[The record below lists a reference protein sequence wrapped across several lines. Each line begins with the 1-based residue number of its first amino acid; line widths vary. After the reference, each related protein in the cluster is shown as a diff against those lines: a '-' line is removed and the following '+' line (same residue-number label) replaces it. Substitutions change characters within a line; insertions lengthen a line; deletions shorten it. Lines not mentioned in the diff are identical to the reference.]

1 MRRLPSLLVL
11 LLLFS
16 LRGLASPY
24 TPQADEEV
32 LEQLPR
38 RLAAVPRQGLALPQA
53 LGLAQAA
60 LQRARQEGDPRELGR
75 AQALLAPWWHL
86 PAPPPAVRLLRA
98 SMLQT
103 QHRFDAALQDLDALL
118 AGASTPLALRAQ
130 AELTRAAL
138 LQLRGRWP
146 EARSACT
153 RLAGLSY
160 AALGAAVQVHGRVC
174 LAELDS
180 LQGRNESAAAA
191 LAQLARYPQAP
202 TAWILLLRAE
212 LAERRGLAEAE
223 ALYRQAL
230 QAEPS
235 IYTRA
240 ALADWLLA
248 RRRWAE
254 AAALVLAHQ
263 SNQAEQAE
271 LVRLPDAL
279 LLRLAIAWRAGGD
292 ARASEAAAQL
302 QERFE
307 AAALRGDGS
316 AHARERARYALDVRP
331 DAGAALQQAIANW
344 ALQREPADAW
354 LLWRAAQLPAAP
366 KPLAAQARQAFEQ
379 FRRESGM
386 QDARWSAAS

>member
-1 MRRLPSLLVL
+1 MRRLPSLLIL
-11 LLLFS
+11 LLLS

-103 QHRFDAALQDLDALL
+103 QHQFDAALQDLDALL
-118 AGASTPLALRAQ
+118 ASASTPLALRAQ

-153 RLAGLSY
+153 RLAGHSY

-202 TAWILLLRAE
+202 AAWILLLRAE

-254 AAALVLAHQ
+254 AAALVLSQQ
-263 SNQAEQAE
+263 SNQAE
-271 LVRLPDAL
+271 LMRLPDAL

>member
-11 LLLFS
+11 LLLS

-24 TPQADEEV
+24 TPQSDEEV

-118 AGASTPLALRAQ
+118 AGAATPLALRAQ

-202 TAWILLLRAE
+202 AAWILLLRAE

-263 SNQAEQAE
+263 SDQAEQAE

-307 AAALRGDGS
+307 ATALRGDGS

-331 DAGAALQQAIANW
+331 DAGEALQQAIANW

-366 KPLAAQARQAFEQ
+366 KPLAAQARQALEQ

>member
-1 MRRLPSLLVL
+1 MRRLPSLLAL
-11 LLLFS
+11 LLLS

-98 SMLQT
+98 SLLQT

-118 AGASTPLALRAQ
+118 ASASTPLALRAQ

-160 AALGAAVQVHGRVC
+160 AALGAAVQMHGRVC

-202 TAWILLLRAE
+202 SAWILLLRAE

-263 SNQAEQAE
+263 SNQAE
-271 LVRLPDAL
+271 LMRLPDAL
-279 LLRLAIAWRAGGD
+279 LLRLAIAWRAGGND

>member
-1 MRRLPSLLVL
+1 MRRLPSLLAL
-11 LLLFS
+11 LLLS

-98 SMLQT
+98 SLLQT
-103 QHRFDAALQDLDALL
+103 QHQFDAALQDLDALL
-118 AGASTPLALRAQ
+118 ASAATPLALRAQ

-160 AALGAAVQVHGRVC
+160 AALGAAVEVHGRVC

-202 TAWILLLRAE
+202 TAWTLLLRAE

-263 SNQAEQAE
+263 SNQAE
-271 LVRLPDAL
+271 LMRLPDAL

-307 AAALRGDGS
+307 ATALRGDGS

-344 ALQREPADAW
+344 ALQREPADAL
-354 LLWRAAQLPAAP
+354 LLWRAARLPGAP
-366 KPLAAQARQAFEQ
+366 KPLAAQARQAIEQ
-379 FRRESGM
+379 FRRETGLN
-386 QDARWSAAS
+386 DARWSAAS

>member
-11 LLLFS
+11 LLLS

-53 LGLAQAA
+53 LGLAQVAS
-60 LQRARQEGDPRELGR
+60 QRARQEGDPRELGR

-98 SMLQT
+98 SLLQT

-118 AGASTPLALRAQ
+118 ASASTPLALRAQ

-160 AALGAAVQVHGRVC
+160 AALGAAVQMHGRVC

-202 TAWILLLRAE
+202 SAWILLLRAE

-248 RRRWAE
+248 RRRWAG

-263 SNQAEQAE
+263 SNQAE
-271 LVRLPDAL
+271 LMRLPDAL